1 MSLSTS
7 AVKALCVLL
16 DSSFVLDEE
25 RERERERVR
34 GERMLGTGDVA
45 PSSLASAEEGSG
57 KLVSKAARD
66 EQGGHQAWDG
76 HKSVCLYTPPRAL
89 SLSLRWGP
97 IHKENGWLEK

>member
-1 MSLSTS
+1 M
-7 AVKALCVLL
+7 K
-16 DSSFVLDEE
+16 
-25 RERERERVR
+25 RGRERERVR

-97 IHKENGWLEK
+97 IHKENGWLEKWLENPFCFCDMCKLPIFDLFLV